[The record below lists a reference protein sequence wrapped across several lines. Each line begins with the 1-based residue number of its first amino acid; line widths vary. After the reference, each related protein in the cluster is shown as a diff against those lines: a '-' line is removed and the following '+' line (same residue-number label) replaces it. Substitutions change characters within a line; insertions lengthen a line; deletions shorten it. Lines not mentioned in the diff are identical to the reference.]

1 MNLQLD
7 TSSQNPQVYGER
19 FSKFMEEI
27 VMGKIGKSDVK

>member
-27 VMGKIGKSDVK
+27 VMEKQEKAM